1 MAITLRQIRLN
12 DNPDSQQTF
21 GAIDNPIDCL
31 IQSTEVSQPDFK
43 LRTRVLVDGAVKADL
58 RIPALGSQYFRFD
71 IAPIVRDY
79 AKYDLLDALNQK
91 QFPLGRIICSEL
103 FTSGG
108 VTVEQGAVSSEVII
122 LANTGQN
129 WDDYINSAIN
139 LTNAI
144 FAHEAPLI
152 FYKNFALNI
161 VSIIGGTVSGDHYL
175 AYTSDGATIAE
186 ASLTGNYLINTLII
200 QSPSLLHSGNLKIFN
215 EDAEE
220 VAGIEVVAKSP
231 CTRFGR
237 YGLTWLNP
245 LGGYEPL
252 MLCRFAETIT
262 DTSERSYYTTQKGK
276 RQGNSIVF
284 DMYNKGRANA
294 ARVTTDRNMK
304 LTTDFLTTE
313 EMDNFIT
320 IMQSPDVYLY
330 DDELARNGS
339 SFEQSIMPVR
349 IQQGSMEKKYSE
361 KDGLFFAELEIQLD
375 DRIVRHGS

>member
-1 MAITLRQIRLN
+1 MAITIRQVGKNEDYHRV
-12 DNPDSQQTF
+12 
-21 GAIDNPIDCL
+21 DNPIECL
-31 IQSTEVSQPDFK
+31 VQSTQVSQPDFK

-79 AKYDLLDALNQK
+79 AKFDLIDTLDGAICPEFK
-91 QFPLGRIICSEL
+91 IVCSEL

-108 VTVEQGAVSSEVII
+108 VTVEQS
-122 LANTGQN
+122 LTTGDAHTAINAGEN
-129 WDDYINSAIN
+129 WERYVNSVINSDIIN
-139 LTNAI
+139 VQS
-144 FAHEAPLI
+144 
-152 FYKNFALNI
+152 K
-161 VSIIGGTVSGDHYL
+161 II
-175 AYTSDGATIAE
+175 YTSFKWAIVPVFYGESSGQVLEITDNGDAAFLAQWTGTESKTKARTVVFE
-186 ASLTGNYLINTLII
+186 ASLLSTNSLSFTADGGEFNSIPI
-200 QSPSLLHSGNLKIFN
+200 QRKN
-215 EDAEE
+215 
-220 VAGIEVVAKSP
+220 P

-276 RQGNSIVF
+276 RNGNVI
-284 DMYNKGRANA
+284 DYKLYDKGRANA

-304 LTTDFLTTE
+304 LITDFLTTE

-330 DDELARNGS
+330 DDELARNGA

>member
-1 MAITLRQIRLN
+1 MAITIRQVGKNVDYHRV
-12 DNPDSQQTF
+12 
-21 GAIDNPIDCL
+21 DNPIDCL

-58 RIPALGSQYFRFD
+58 RIPALGTQYFRFD

-79 AKYDLLDALNQK
+79 AKFDLIDTLSGAACPEFK
-91 QFPLGRIICSEL
+91 IVCSEL

-108 VTVEQGAVSSEVII
+108 VTVEQGTVTGDAHTAIN
-122 LANTGQN
+122 AGQN
-129 WDDYINSAIN
+129 WEQYVNNSLSGDEFKMQSNIIY
-139 LTNAI
+139 TNFQWAVVS
-144 FAHEAPLI
+144 I
-152 FYKNFALNI
+152 FY
-161 VSIIGGTVSGDHYL
+161 GETSGDAYQVTDNGDAAFL
-175 AYTSDGATIAE
+175 AQWTGAESKIKARTVVFE
-186 ASLTGNYLINTLII
+186 ASLLSTNTLSFTVNGSELNGISI
-200 QSPSLLHSGNLKIFN
+200 QR
-215 EDAEE
+215 
-220 VAGIEVVAKSP
+220 KSP

-304 LTTDFLTTE
+304 LITDFLTTE
-313 EMDNFIT
+313 EMDNFIS

-330 DDELARNGS
+330 DDELARNGA